1 MHHCQNHFVYIMTNK
16 NRTVLYTGVSSSL
29 GERVNEHFQGLRGGF
44 AKKYN
49 CNYLIYY
56 DRFNYI
62 ANAIKREKQIK
73 GWRRE
78 KKLALIATKNPQ
90 FKFLNDDVQG
100 L

>member
-1 MHHCQNHFVYIMTNK
+1 MRGRFV
-16 NRTVLYTGVSSSL
+16 
-29 GERVNEHFQGLRGGF
+29 
-44 AKKYN
+44 KKYN

-73 GWRRE
+73 GWTRE

-90 FKFLNDDVQG
+90 LKFLNENVQN